1 MQCSVAEPVGFRSA
15 VAPAPGVK
23 VAFFIFIL
31 FETSQKQA
39 LNKGELVQPGLVQY
53 CKGREKMFL
62 FEDCYSKFEVTLFGS
77 SQKRILSRWSRFQ
90 ISASAPIN

>member
-39 LNKGELVQPGLVQY
+39 LNKGELVQPRLVQY
-53 CKGREKMFL
+53 CKGREKCFCL
-62 FEDCYSKFEVTLFGS
+62 RIATVSLKFNLFGS

>member
-53 CKGREKMFL
+53 CKGREKMLHIYLSYVILNAYLIYGL
-62 FEDCYSKFEVTLFGS
+62 FY
-77 SQKRILSRWSRFQ
+77 
-90 ISASAPIN
+90 N